1 MSNRGCGGLETVH
14 KPDLETNSRQQIQSG
29 AYTGG
34 LSLSLSENCATM
46 SDTQHADEQDD
57 TNDTGPAMQ
66 STSRSQQ
73 GHDRQRDTSEI
84 GSVVRQNA
92 NTSYSTERAETGEE
106 DVLEITPAVERNE
119 DVEKEAGVKQQQPS
133 IPPTKQYSV
142 FSTNEKRIIIAAGS
156 LAGFFSPLTGAIY
169 FPALNTISQALNVS
183 GSKINLTVT
192 TYLVLQGAAP
202 MVIAGFSDSMGRRPA
217 YVLCFTIYIFANLGL
232 GLQNSYA
239 ALLILRCIQ
248 SAGSSGTIALANG
261 LVGDTVTSEQRG
273 EFIAFASLG
282 GLLGPSLSPI
292 VSLVCLVVI
301 WEMLTWS
308 RLEDLSARTSIGIGS
323 FGFYSSSLACFVCR
337 CSCFYRKLVARSLGT
352 GRSLLHL

>member
-1 MSNRGCGGLETVH
+1 MPGMQPAIRTPTWPGQE
-14 KPDLETNSRQQIQSG
+14 
-29 AYTGG
+29 A
-34 LSLSLSENCATM
+34 
-46 SDTQHADEQDD
+46 DTIK
-57 TNDTGPAMQ
+57 
-66 STSRSQQ
+66 
-73 GHDRQRDTSEI
+73 DTSEI
-84 GSVVRQNA
+84 EPEVHQGVNSGEREHAQ
-92 NTSYSTERAETGEE
+92 TSDE
-106 DVLEITPAVERNE
+106 DVLEIMPPVERSK
-119 DVEKEAGVKQQQPS
+119 DVEKDAVFKQQQPS
-133 IPPTKQYSV
+133 IPQTKQYSV

-192 TYLVLQGAAP
+192 TYLILQGAAP

-217 YVLCFTIYIFANLGL
+217 YVLCFTIYIIANLAL

-292 VSLVCLVVI
+292 VSLALPRDGQ
-301 WEMLTWS
+301 L
-308 RLEDLSARTSIGIGS
+308 
-323 FGFYSSSLACFVCR
+323 
-337 CSCFYRKLVARSLGT
+337 
-352 GRSLLHL
+352 